1 MGRGKDGVVFA
12 CEKIV
17 ASKLYEAGANR
28 RITNIDTHVGMAAA
42 GLVTDARQLAE
53 IARDEAGTYRSDYG
67 SPNPLALATATGA
80 VLLARPSR
88 PPRPSWRRSRWP

>member
-1 MGRGKDGVVFA
+1 MIFLFAFKDGVVFA

-17 ASKLYEAGANR
+17 VSKLYEAGANR

-53 IARDEAGTYRSDYG
+53 IARSFF
-67 SPNPLALATATGA
+67 
-80 VLLARPSR
+80 LLKTLLTS
-88 PPRPSWRRSRWP
+88 

>member
-1 MGRGKDGVVFA
+1 MKEISSKYPLQDGVVFA

-17 ASKLYEAGANR
+17 TSKLYEAGANR

-53 IARDEAGTYRSDYG
+53 IARSFF
-67 SPNPLALATATGA
+67 
-80 VLLARPSR
+80 LLKTLLTS
-88 PPRPSWRRSRWP
+88 

>member
-1 MGRGKDGVVFA
+1 MVFA

-17 ASKLYEAGANR
+17 TSKLYEAGANR

-53 IARDEAGTYRSDYG
+53 IARFVSSEKIVFKSG
-67 SPNPLALATATGA
+67 LF
-80 VLLARPSR
+80 LLLKN
-88 PPRPSWRRSRWP
+88 